1 MNPLISTLVECD
13 AWNQQEGFEALANE
27 VIAKAVAATKIK
39 LAKGAEV
46 SLLLCDDARIRDI
59 NRAWR
64 GLDKPTNVL
73 SFPAAPRAMLAKS
86 PAVGD
91 IAIAHETVAREAV
104 DEGKSFRDHYMHMVA
119 HGFLH
124 LLGYDHETDAQAEE
138 MEGLEISILGA
149 LGVADPYATLDLD
162 LTDR

>member
-1 MNPLISTLVECD
+1 MNPLLSTLVECD
-13 AWNQQEGFEALANE
+13 AWNQHEGFEVLASE
-27 VIAKAVAATKIK
+27 VIAAAVAATNIK

-59 NRAWR
+59 NHEWR

-91 IAIAHETVAREAV
+91 IAIAYETVARETV
-104 DEGKSFRDHYMHMVA
+104 DEGKTFRDHYMHMVL

-124 LLGYDHETDAQAEE
+124 LLGYDHETDAEAEE
-138 MEGLEISILGA
+138 MEALEISVLGA